1 MEPLYINKEAV
12 AQCLSMEKCI
22 DLMKDAFHSLTNG
35 QVLQPLRS
43 LMWLPDKTGLLGMM
57 PAHATDLGMM
67 GIKVISAFSGNREF
81 GYPSHQ
87 GAILL
92 FESKHGQLLSIVDAD
107 EITAI
112 RTAAVS
118 GLATKLLSRNTPST
132 LAIIGSGTQAQ
143 QHVEAML
150 CVRKINSIK
159 IW

>member
-1 MEPLYINKEAV
+1 
-12 AQCLSMEKCI
+12 
-22 DLMKDAFHSLTNG
+22 
-35 QVLQPLRS
+35 
-43 LMWLPDKTGLLGMM
+43 
-57 PAHATDLGMM
+57 
-67 GIKVISAFSGNREF
+67 F

-159 IW
+159 IWSRDHAHAEQLATLISEKHNVPVIAVKNIQDAI